1 MGAVGP
7 VIGSP
12 VKSKV
17 KLMTSSAMVARSRP
31 TALRA
36 MVARSRPTALRTLS
50 ARAMFELCDCCCG
63 AVVGL
68 LMTAVLVAVASV
80 AVTVAVAV
88 VV

>member
-12 VKSKV
+12 MKSKV
-17 KLMTSSAMVARSRP
+17 KLMTSSV
-31 TALRA
+31 

-50 ARAMFELCDCCCG
+50 ARAMFGLCDYCCG

-80 AVTVAVAV
+80 AVAVVVAVTVAV
-88 VV
+88 VVTVAV